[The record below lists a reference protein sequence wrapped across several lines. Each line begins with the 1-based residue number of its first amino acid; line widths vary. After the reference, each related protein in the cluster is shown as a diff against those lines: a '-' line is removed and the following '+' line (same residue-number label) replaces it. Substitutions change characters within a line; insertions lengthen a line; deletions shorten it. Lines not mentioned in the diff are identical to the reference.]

1 MDILQIMKRVELF
14 RGLNDEQLAQI
25 GHISKQEVYG
35 KGETIC
41 VQGEPGDRMFIISAG
56 EVEVVVRDAKGHSYS
71 ALFLGQ
77 GQVVGEMAL
86 IDQGTRSATVL
97 ASDDQTT
104 VYSIPSVAFTRLCE
118 TDTKIGYI
126 MMRNLA
132 QDLSFKLRHR
142 DFDPSDT

>member
-1 MDILQIMKRVELF
+1 MDILHIMKRVELF
-14 RGLNDEQLAQI
+14 RGLDDSQLHQI
-25 GHISKQEVYG
+25 SNISKREVYRR
-35 KGETIC
+35 GETIC
-41 VQGEPGDRMFIISAG
+41 VQGEPGDRMFIISKG
-56 EVEVVVRDAKGHSYS
+56 EVEIVVRDAKGHTYS

-97 ASDDQTT
+97 ASDDETT
-104 VYSIPSVAFTRLCE
+104 VYSIPNNAFTRLCE
-118 TDTKIGYI
+118 TDTQIGYL